1 MTKLIKKNTTI
12 PTKASQV
19 FSTAEDNQSAV
30 TVHVLQGER
39 DVVTGNK
46 SLGRF
51 DLQDIPPAQRGMPQI
66 EVSFD
71 IDANGILNV
80 SAKDKSTGKEQSI
93 VIKASSGLSDEEV
106 DKMVNDAAAH
116 ADEDKKIIELVE
128 SRNKADGIIHGT
140 EKAIKDL
147 GDKVSDDEKKR
158 MTALID
164 EAKAAVKGDDKA
176 LIDSKAEELAEASGR
191 MAQEAAAKAEEAN
204 AQGGA
209 DASAASGDK
218 KKEDAKKSNDDD
230 VVDAEYEEVEPA
242 KKS

>member
-1 MTKLIKKNTTI
+1 
-12 PTKASQV
+12 
-19 FSTAEDNQSAV
+19 
-30 TVHVLQGER
+30 
-39 DVVTGNK
+39 
-46 SLGRF
+46 
-51 DLQDIPPAQRGMPQI
+51 
-66 EVSFD
+66 
-71 IDANGILNV
+71 
-80 SAKDKSTGKEQSI
+80 
-93 VIKASSGLSDEEV
+93 SGLSDEEV

-147 GDKVSDDEKKR
+147 GDKVSADEKKR
-158 MTALID
+158 MAALID

-204 AQGGA
+204 AQGESTA
-209 DASAASGDK
+209 DAGSDK
-218 KKEDAKKSNDDD
+218 KKDDAKKSNDD